1 MDSQN
6 KRTLNVVTAVI
17 TIVVAIA
24 GFVLIGLLSVLNGS
38 GVSTTFGEQ
47 LNAFIQ
53 TLQNMASFD
62 PNNSVQFVKTA
73 LIIALFGITYV
84 IGLVLIIMSIINV
97 IRINKEGGDKRV
109 VVSSLRLSYVLLIF
123 FGFLVYVSYYRE
135 AVDSFVVPDIG
146 AYIGLGLGALGV
158 CLSTFNYL
166 MASEKPMLN
175 KILRVCLMMVSFV
188 ASIFVLMPTIVVE
201 GLTTTPIILF
211 FMLMNSAMSGGTVST
226 TTMIAVAMMLVLF
239 IVAAGLVNGV
249 GICAMDERVKKD
261 ANKEMK
267 SKNILMVVLAAVAA
281 ILTAAALF
289 VAPMLAPAQMITL
302 PIFAYIA
309 IAAMG
314 LALVLAIVV
323 IVLAKN
329 EKVAENA
336 QEVNQNSE
344 VTVEPEPVQ
353 EPAQE
358 EQVEEEAKAEDNNN
372 AQVAETVVV
381 ADAVME
387 EAEKE
392 EAPVEKPVQEE
403 PVQEEVTEAPA
414 EEEKAE
420 EAPVEEAVKE
430 KKAPAK
436 KATPKAEEKKEPAK
450 KAPSKKAAPKAEEK
464 EEGASKKNTA
474 SYHLSKRASD
484 NKWQVFRAGS
494 NKVIKLFDT
503 KVEAEEYTK
512 RMAENQGVSYLSHA
526 SKGKNKGRIQK
537 K

>member
-6 KRTLNVVTAVI
+6 KRTLNVVTAVV
-17 TIVVAIA
+17 TIVAAIA

-38 GVSTTFGEQ
+38 GIPVTFGEQ

-53 TLQNMASFD
+53 VLQNMASFD
-62 PNNSVQFVKTA
+62 PSNSVQFVKTA
-73 LIIALFGITYV
+73 LILALFGITYV
-84 IGLVLIIMSIINV
+84 VGLVFIITSVINV
-97 IRINKEGGDKRV
+97 VRINKEGGDKRV

-123 FGFLVYVSYYRE
+123 FGFLVYFSYFRE
-135 AVDSFVVPDIG
+135 AVDSFVAPDIG

-158 CLSTFNYL
+158 CLSTFNYF

-175 KILRVCLMMVSFV
+175 KILRACLMMVSFV

-201 GLTTTPIILF
+201 GVTFTPTILF
-211 FMLMNSAMSGGTVST
+211 FTLMNSAMSGGSVST
-226 TTMIAVAMMLVLF
+226 TTMIAVGMMFVLF
-239 IVAAGLVNGV
+239 IVAAGLANGV
-249 GICAMDERVKKD
+249 GIYAMDERVKKD

-344 VTVEPEPVQ
+344 VAVEPEPEQ
-353 EPAQE
+353 EQKQE
-358 EQVEEEAKAEDNNN
+358 EEEDL
-372 AQVAETVVV
+372 
-381 ADAVME
+381 D
-387 EAEKE
+387 
-392 EAPVEKPVQEE
+392 
-403 PVQEEVTEAPA
+403 
-414 EEEKAE
+414 
-420 EAPVEEAVKE
+420 
-430 KKAPAK
+430 
-436 KATPKAEEKKEPAK
+436 
-450 KAPSKKAAPKAEEK
+450 
-464 EEGASKKNTA
+464 
-474 SYHLSKRASD
+474 L
-484 NKWQVFRAGS
+484 
-494 NKVIKLFDT
+494 L
-503 KVEAEEYTK
+503 
-512 RMAENQGVSYLSHA
+512 
-526 SKGKNKGRIQK
+526 
-537 K
+537 